1 MKKNKLKKIVTIGVF
16 SEDLEKLRDKMM
28 KRETF
33 LEKFHE
39 MVQKEYEK

>member
-1 MKKNKLKKIVTIGVF
+1 MKKSKSKKIVTLGVY

-33 LEKFHE
+33 LDKFHE
-39 MVQKEYEK
+39 MVLKEIK